1 MQMIQ
6 VLLQS
11 RALQRRYVVEVRA
24 VAVEIKAAL
33 SEELQEHLGEGSII
47 SHGRSQTNT
56 WEMISALSSDVCF
69 SLHIAPGHISF
80 PGEDLSWCLS
90 YPLALQCQWLHR
102 APAGK

>member
-33 SEELQEHLGEGSII
+33 SEELQEHLREGSTKQL
-47 SHGRSQTNT
+47 HHQP
-56 WEMISALSSDVCF
+56 WEKPDQHLGDDF
-69 SLHIAPGHISF
+69 SLIFRCLFF
-80 PGEDLSWCLS
+80 PS
-90 YPLALQCQWLHR
+90 YCTRPYFFPR
-102 APAGK
+102 